1 MEKGRMLSATQRT
14 ILALLDS
21 VSGWVLDGLL
31 GTHRDSV
38 LVYCLCEYVTVD
50 FFSRW
55 NAVVILP
62 SI

>member
-1 MEKGRMLSATQRT
+1 MEKGRMLSATQWT
-14 ILALLDS
+14 ISALLDS

-31 GTHRDSV
+31 GTHQDSV
-38 LVYCLCEYVTVD
+38 LVYCLCEYVTID
-50 FFSRW
+50 FLSCW